1 MVKLFVYHIE
11 SDEQKN
17 DMKKDEINNFLS
29 TAEKYTIF
37 RYKKNINKILLHDVL
52 KDMKNQNIKFDF
64 SFDLKTMDKLYCTE
78 FVNDVFYKLVNE
90 NIYRAWLPPSLHPT
104 IGVHAPLVFDL
115 VDTWMKRSSS
125 AAASI
130 TSSIRADAI
139 LIAIRSM
146 PTRPRGDGWHGFR
159 RTGTRRGGS
168 TCGRRGAMAA
178 SIPTLDLRRSWSS
191 DGQWCRLFTNER
203 NR

>member
-1 MVKLFVYHIE
+1 MSGKLILKSSIFLIISISLFLIFYKKEKEIKIVNDSINLRSGDLIFRKEANFISDIFSKIDNSEYSHIGILLIENGKTFVYHIE

-90 NIYRAWLPPSLHPT
+90 NIYIYLYDFNSNPIIT
-104 IGVHAPLVFDL
+104 I
-115 VDTWMKRSSS
+115 K
-125 AAASI
+125 SI
-130 TSSIRADAI
+130 MQNKE
-139 LIAIRSM
+139 LIKIY
-146 PTRPRGDGWHGFR
+146 
-159 RTGTRRGGS
+159 
-168 TCGRRGAMAA
+168 
-178 SIPTLDLRRSWSS
+178 
-191 DGQWCRLFTNER
+191 
-203 NR
+203 